1 MGELKNKIYLKRK
14 RFFFLLL
21 LIFSYNNT
29 SEFSIGRC
37 PESKSLTF
45 NKSISYVKAP
55 CIDLNKRRSFTFS
68 IWIYLKFTTKGK
80 FPTFYADLRGSSR
93 RHGFFLSVPEDQ
105 AFHLTV
111 IKGNLLYEPVK
122 SNEKIQL
129 NTWTHFAVT
138 FNKDA
143 DDLSLYIEGK
153 KQEYAS
159 IMQGID
165 FFKHLGEPICTI
177 GNHETWFSGWH
188 KALVVWISNGSSY
201 SQHCNRW
208 YRWFAQR
215 CVHVYMYELKYLDF
229 TDLHPFQ
236 PSYSLNTR
244 Y

>member
-159 IMQGID
+159 IMQAID

-177 GNHETWFSGWH
+177 GNRPDFRADTKHQ
-188 KALVVWISNGSSY
+188 LYGS
-201 SQHCNRW
+201 
-208 YRWFAQR
+208 
-215 CVHVYMYELKYLDF
+215 VM
-229 TDLHPFQ
+229 DLHILSIATDDIVDLLRGVFMFICM
-236 PSYSLNTR
+236 N
-244 Y
+244 